1 MLSLHDPHKSLFQQ
15 TQSEIALYKPLL
27 KALQLK
33 DQLVQQQ
40 QSLKQVCF
48 GSLWSRYPSHALCN
62 FVLRSLETVDG
73 VNENQ
78 TLSCSPYIE
87 LRFD

>member
-1 MLSLHDPHKSLFQQ
+1 MFQQ
-15 TQSEIALYKPLL
+15 AQSEIALYKPLRTL
-27 KALQLK
+27 KDQLK
-33 DQLVQQQ
+33 KQLKDQLEDQLVQQQ
-40 QSLKQVCF
+40 QSLKQVWF
-48 GSLWSRYPSHALCN
+48 GSLWSRYASHALCN